1 MVTYTPILKLAQPVF
16 DQEPWDQEIN
26 GDMAII
32 DSALG
37 SFFAIPGYIG
47 IWQNNHLYAQ
57 GQTATDATD
66 SSLWYCNVSHTS
78 PAAPMTFAQDR
89 AARPLNWTN
98 QIPNGSDLADQANA
112 AAIAAANSAAQ
123 AANSAAAAAAAS
135 ANSVLKSGSTMT
147 GPLVLSGDPSDVKG
161 AATKQY
167 VDARVGGTGFLP
179 TTGGIITGNLQVN
192 GVFAAATDRVYL
204 GNNVRAYSP
213 GIPPTFYGFNSTWNA
228 AAGTF
233 VANDGAMYFSTM
245 DGNGNP
251 TFHRMS
257 LNVSGV
263 LSGTTQ
269 INTNVLVASN
279 QVQWG
284 GLGSLWVDST
294 STNVQFTT
302 DGWKLQFNRTNG
314 ALSYLNNAG
323 TNLFYIGGGGY
334 VQAAGSIL
342 SLGGRLGVQNAST
355 PVVYAYNTSMSTAVG
370 MWCDSVGQLRLGPTD
385 GAGGPT
391 AYWAT
396 LHSQGIGLTNDGSIA
411 LYKTGNATNF
421 QFNTNQSLLQYDAT
435 TNNFGYFRS
444 DGQCPFQLRA
454 TDSALVNYV
463 GPMVANAFVPSSD
476 ARLKTN
482 VVDMTHGLDTLMQ
495 LRVVEFDWISN
506 NRHDCGFIAQ
516 EVQPVYSD
524 AVLAT
529 GIPIPDGSDGKMDDP
544 SPSLGIDNSTMV
556 ALMAKSIQELTARV
570 IALEAAQR

>member
-16 DQEPWDQEIN
+16 DQDPWDADIN

-78 PAAPMTFAQDR
+78 PVAPTTFAQDR
-89 AARPLNWTN
+89 ATRPLNWTN
-98 QIPNGSDLADQANA
+98 QIPNGSDLADAANA

-123 AANSAAAAAAAS
+123 AAASAAAAAAA
-135 ANSVLKSGSTMT
+135 APNAVLKSGSTMT
-147 GPLVLSGDPSDVKG
+147 GPLILSGDPSALTG

-167 VDARVGGTGFLP
+167 VDARVGGVGFLP
-179 TTGGIITGNLQVN
+179 TTGGTITGSLGVN
-192 GVFAAATDRVYL
+192 GDFSVGGRSLL
-204 GNNVRAYSP
+204 GSNVRAYSF
-213 GIPPTFYGFNSTWNA
+213 GVPPTFYGFNSTWNA

-233 VANDGAMYFSTM
+233 VANDGALYFSTM

-257 LNVSGV
+257 LNASGV

-269 INTNVLVASN
+269 INTNTLVASN

-284 GLGSLWVDST
+284 GLGSLWVDNT

-314 ALSYLNNAG
+314 ALSYLNNSS

-334 VQAAGSIL
+334 VQAAGNIL
-342 SLGGRLGVQNAST
+342 SLGNRLGVQNTST
-355 PVVYAYNTSMSTAVG
+355 PVVYAHNPTVSTAVG
-370 MWCDSVGQLRLGPTD
+370 MWCDSSAQMRLGSTD
-385 GAGGPT
+385 AAGGPVS
-391 AYWAT
+391 YWAT
-396 LHSQGIGLTNDGSIA
+396 LGASGISLNQDGGIA
-411 LYKTGNATNF
+411 FYKIGN
-421 QFNTNQSLLQYDAT
+421 NTNLQFSINNTLLQYST
-435 TNNFGYFRS
+435 TTDDFSFYRWNGN
-444 DGQCPFQLRA
+444 CPFQLRA
-454 TDSALVNYV
+454 SDSAIVNYV
-463 GPMVANAFVPSSD
+463 GPMVASAFVPISD
-476 ARLKTN
+476 ARFKTN
-482 VVDMTHGLDTLMQ
+482 IVDMTHGLDTLMQ
-495 LRVVEFDWISN
+495 LRVVEFNWISN

-524 AVLAT
+524 AVLVT
-529 GIPIPDGSDGKMDDP
+529 GVPIPDGADGKIDDP
-544 SPSLGIDNSTMV
+544 NPSLGIDNSTMM
-556 ALMAKSIQELTARV
+556 ALMVKSIQELTARV
-570 IALEAAQR
+570 EQLEATR